1 MGGRV
6 GAVPVLWGALSSENW
21 GSGVLI
27 KKKLNFRA
35 LKSASQIAN
44 HNGSRDLYLLFSL

>member
-27 KKKLNFRA
+27 KKIK
-35 LKSASQIAN
+35 
-44 HNGSRDLYLLFSL
+44 FSGPEKCITNCQP

>member
-6 GAVPVLWGALSSENW
+6 GAVPVLFGALSSENW

-27 KKKLNFRA
+27 KKKI
-35 LKSASQIAN
+35 K
-44 HNGSRDLYLLFSL
+44 FSGPEKCITNCQP